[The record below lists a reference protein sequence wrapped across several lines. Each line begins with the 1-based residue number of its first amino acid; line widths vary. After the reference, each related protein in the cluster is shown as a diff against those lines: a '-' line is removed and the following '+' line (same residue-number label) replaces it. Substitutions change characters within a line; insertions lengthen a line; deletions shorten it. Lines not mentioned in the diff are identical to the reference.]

1 MKRYLTLAVLVLL
14 AASCG
19 GRHGGQDGDGAA
31 ADSLATETAGKPE
44 KKSKATAK
52 ADTAAVAKAQ
62 NGLPQEPVF
71 DIVTSMG
78 TIRVKLYKNTPKHRD
93 NFTKLAL
100 SHFYDDVLFHRVID
114 GFIIQGGDPF
124 TRDTTRFEEWGEGGP
139 GYTIDAEIRPE
150 YTHKKGALAA
160 ARRLHRLSWK
170 AFFLIAGCGGV
181 LSLHWVAFYA
191 SIQASNVSVGVA
203 CIATSCFFT
212 TLLDPL
218 INRKRLSWAEVLIS
232 FIAIAGVLL
241 IFSLDVRYRLGIAL
255 GLLSAAL
262 YSLFSLLNINV
273 ARVTG
278 EDSATMLLYEL
289 IGGVILLSAL
299 VPFLPAADIVP
310 ARGDILW
317 LVLLGSVFTIIPFL
331 FQLIAFRTLSA
342 FTVNLAYNLEP
353 VYSIALAALL
363 FHETREV
370 GWSFWLGLTLIVLS
384 VILQNRRVAR

>member
-1 MKRYLTLAVLVLL
+1 MFLAGWTGIFGRLITLGGLPLVWYRMMVSVATLGLVL
-14 AASCG
+14 A
-19 GRHGGQDGDGAA
+19 
-31 ADSLATETAGKPE
+31 
-44 KKSKATAK
+44 
-52 ADTAAVAKAQ
+52 
-62 NGLPQEPVF
+62 F
-71 DIVTSMG
+71 
-78 TIRVKLYKNTPKHRD
+78 
-93 NFTKLAL
+93 
-100 SHFYDDVLFHRVID
+100 
-114 GFIIQGGDPF
+114 
-124 TRDTTRFEEWGEGGP
+124 
-139 GYTIDAEIRPE
+139 
-150 YTHKKGALAA
+150 

-170 AFFLIAGCGGV
+170 AFGLIAACGCV

-191 SIQASNVSVGVA
+191 SIQASNVSIGVA

-218 INRKRLSWAEVLIS
+218 INRKRVSWTEVLIS

-310 ARGDILW
+310 VRGDILW
-317 LVLLGSVFTIIPFL
+317 LLLLGSVFTIIPFL

-353 VYSIALAALL
+353 VYSIAFAALL
-363 FHETREV
+363 FGEYREV
-370 GWSFWLGLTLIVLS
+370 GFSFWLGIALIVLS
-384 VILQNRRVAR
+384 VLIQTRRVL